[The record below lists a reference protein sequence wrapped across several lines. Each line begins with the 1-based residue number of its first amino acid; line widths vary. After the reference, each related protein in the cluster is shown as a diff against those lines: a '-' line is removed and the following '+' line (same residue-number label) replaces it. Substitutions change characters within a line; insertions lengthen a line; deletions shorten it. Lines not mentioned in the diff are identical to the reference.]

1 MQLMIKGTLYIFM
14 ISDVSEIGRGEG
26 YPSVP
31 WNMGQSSKI
40 EIIRQKDKSYFD
52 IIALILDF

>member
-1 MQLMIKGTLYIFM
+1 MIKGTLYTFM
-14 ISDVSEIGRGEG
+14 ISDVSEVERGKG
-26 YPSVP
+26 YPSMP

-40 EIIRQKDKSYFD
+40 EIVRQKDKSYFD